1 MKLEGPRVTIRR
13 MVADDVDA
21 MLAWRPFV
29 DPLYQPFDFPRT
41 SRSDQL
47 RWFEWRSQDPARRLY
62 TVLDEHGQVIG
73 SLTLREID
81 GHRSA
86 RLGITIGADYV
97 SQGYGTEAM
106 SVFFDHY
113 FDVMGFREMVLDVAA
128 TNVRAVRAY
137 RSLGFHQ
144 TSRHYRAASHSSY
157 HVLRTDPHYQHLRH
171 FFRRRGTGYEV
182 VFYDMALSREE
193 WQEKRELHIVTQSY
207 TEIHRE

>member
-1 MKLEGPRVTIRR
+1 

-21 MLAWRPFV
+21 MLAWRPFA

-47 RWFEWRSQDPARRLY
+47 RWYEWRSQDSARRLY

-81 GHRSA
+81 GRRSA

-106 SVFFDHY
+106 TLFFDHY
-113 FDVMGFREMVLDVAA
+113 FNAMGFQEMVLDVAA
-128 TNVRAVRAY
+128 TNLRAVRAY
-137 RSLGFHQ
+137 RALGFRQ
-144 TSRHYRAASHSSY
+144 VSRHYRAATHSSY
-157 HVLRTDPHYQHLRH
+157 RILRTDPRYQHLRH
-171 FFRRRGTGYEV
+171 LFRRRGTGYEV
-182 VFYDMALSREE
+182 MFYDMVLRQEDWQTCRE
-193 WQEKRELHIVTQSY
+193 KVVR
-207 TEIHRE
+207 